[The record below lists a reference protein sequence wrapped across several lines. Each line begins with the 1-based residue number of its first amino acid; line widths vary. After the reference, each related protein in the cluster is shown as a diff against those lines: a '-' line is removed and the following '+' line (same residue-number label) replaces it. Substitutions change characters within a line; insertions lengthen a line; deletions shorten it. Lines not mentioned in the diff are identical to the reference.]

1 MRLPCAGRA
10 EAGLYLQLVSGLCA
24 AGMGL
29 AAKLAGGQGL
39 PVMEIVL
46 ARSIVVLLLSGSLLL
61 WQGRRAAGQAA
72 EWPWRSSRR
81 WLLLVRGLVG
91 FGAITCYYSAVQ
103 LLPLADAA
111 VFAFLAPLFVAL
123 LSPLV
128 LGESSG
134 GVVMAA
140 AAPLCA
146 AGVLLVAQPTFLFGG
161 GSRAL
166 SMAGAVFM
174 ASAKFCVRILG
185 RSEPVSSIMF
195 SMAALSVAGSAALAC
210 LVPGQALVAP
220 RSAAAWGALAAAGLL
235 ACCVQT
241 TATWALKLSKAT
253 PTTMMS
259 FLGVI
264 WGLLGDLLVYNHP
277 PSGLGLLGAA
287 LVCSSSLVVI
297 LAERRQGPG
306 GGGDGGGGDG
316 SLLPAG
322 SPHPGLKAKDSRLR
336 LEASAGYLPVPRD
349 QGQQLQLEL
358 AEGGRLGG
366 GAAAGEVVVVEE
378 EDEDEDRGG
387 GERVPLVPHTR
398 PSSV

>member
-1 MRLPCAGRA
+1 
-10 EAGLYLQLVSGLCA
+10 
-24 AGMGL
+24 
-29 AAKLAGGQGL
+29 
-39 PVMEIVL
+39 
-46 ARSIVVLLLSGSLLL
+46 
-61 WQGRRAAGQAA
+61 
-72 EWPWRSSRR
+72 
-81 WLLLVRGLVG
+81 
-91 FGAITCYYSAVQ
+91 
-103 LLPLADAA
+103 
-111 VFAFLAPLFVAL
+111 
-123 LSPLV
+123 
-128 LGESSG
+128 
-134 GVVMAA
+134 
-140 AAPLCA
+140 
-146 AGVLLVAQPTFLFGG
+146 
-161 GSRAL
+161 
-166 SMAGAVFM
+166 M

-259 FLGVI
+259 FLGGGQGGGGGLFLSCHCLARLMPPGRAAAAVSRALAACLLAFAQARLLTPARLSACPASPPPPHPPPHPRTCAAAVI

-287 LVCSSSLVVI
+287 LVCSSSLVII